1 MARSDPER
9 FREQEGQ
16 DKQKEIKIM
25 NKFKINKSNHRLII
39 AGGLISV
46 AMLLAADALPISPAH
61 AAGRDKANTQTAELY
76 QLQAAFHAAA
86 SCAGLDRDQHIQDM
100 LALWTE
106 DGVLIAGSTTY
117 QGRGVWNGSS
127 CSPAGPTLCDFFA
140 NHAGPFVSGR
150 AWVGLSASFQTAI
163 DVLGDTATLFF
174 ECHYFDVSTTP
185 PQWKSDA
192 SYGVPG
198 QPLTGLARKVNGK
211 WLLSY
216 AVAASPPLSCN

>member
-1 MARSDPER
+1 MVSQDGEPKKAKKQ
-9 FREQEGQ
+9 EQE
-16 DKQKEIKIM
+16 IKM
-25 NKFKINKSNHRLII
+25 KKTSINKKPMR
-39 AGGLISV
+39 V
-46 AMLLAADALPISPAH
+46 ALLLASIVSLAPLFSTSAMAQTRIHRQPADI
-61 AAGRDKANTQTAELY
+61 AALY
-76 QLQAAFHAAA
+76 QLYAAFHGAA

-127 CSPAGPTLCDFFA
+127 CTPSGPTLCDFFA
-140 NHAGPFVSGR
+140 NHAGSFVSGR
-150 AWVGLSASFQTAI
+150 AWVGLSPSYKTAI

-185 PQWKSDA
+185 PQWRSDA

-216 AVAASPPLSCN
+216 AVAAAPPLSCN

>member
-1 MARSDPER
+1 M
-9 FREQEGQ
+9 
-16 DKQKEIKIM
+16 KKT
-25 NKFKINKSNHRLII
+25 NINKKPVR
-39 AGGLISV
+39 V
-46 AMLLAADALPISPAH
+46 ALLLASIISLAPLFSTSAMAQTTTNRQPTDI
-61 AAGRDKANTQTAELY
+61 AALY
-76 QLQAAFHAAA
+76 QLQAAFHRATA
-86 SCAGLDRDQHIQDM
+86 CAGLDRDQHIQDM

-117 QGRGVWNGSS
+117 QGRGVWNGSV
-127 CSPAGPTLCDFFA
+127 CTPAGPTLCDFFA

-150 AWVGLSASFQTAI
+150 AWVGLSTSFKTAI

-185 PQWKSDA
+185 PQWRSDA

-216 AVAASPPLSCN
+216 SVAASPPLSCD

>member
-1 MARSDPER
+1 MKKA
-9 FREQEGQ
+9 
-16 DKQKEIKIM
+16 
-25 NKFKINKSNHRLII
+25 KINKKPVRAAL
-39 AGGLISV
+39 
-46 AMLLAADALPISPAH
+46 LLASIISLAPLFSTSAMAQTGTNQQPADI
-61 AAGRDKANTQTAELY
+61 AALY

-100 LALWTE
+100 LALWAE
-106 DGVLIAGSTTY
+106 DGVLIVGSTTY

-127 CSPAGPTLCDFFA
+127 CTPSGPTLCDFFA

-150 AWVGLSASFQTAI
+150 AWVGLSTSFRTAI

-174 ECHYFDVSTTP
+174 ECHYFDVSTNP
-185 PQWKSDA
+185 PQWRSNA
-192 SYGVPG
+192 SYGIPG
-198 QPLTGLARKVNGK
+198 QPQTGLARKVNGR

>member
-1 MARSDPER
+1 MKQTNINQKPER
-9 FREQEGQ
+9 
-16 DKQKEIKIM
+16 
-25 NKFKINKSNHRLII
+25 
-39 AGGLISV
+39 V
-46 AMLLAADALPISPAH
+46 ALLLASIISLAPLFSTSAMAQTRTNQQPADI
-61 AAGRDKANTQTAELY
+61 AALY
-76 QLQAAFHAAA
+76 QLQAAFHAAT
-86 SCAGLDRDQHIQDM
+86 SCAGLNRDQHIQDM

-106 DGVLIAGSTTY
+106 DGTLVVGSTTY

-127 CSPAGPTLCDFFA
+127 CTPSGPTLCDFFA

-150 AWVGLSASFQTAI
+150 AWVGLSTSFKTAI

-174 ECHYFDVSTTP
+174 ECHYLDVSTTP
-185 PQWKSDA
+185 PQWRSDA

-216 AVAASPPLSCN
+216 AVASSPPLSCN

>member
-1 MARSDPER
+1 MLAPIISLASLFSTSAMAQTRTNSQPAD
-9 FREQEGQ
+9 
-16 DKQKEIKIM
+16 
-25 NKFKINKSNHRLII
+25 I
-39 AGGLISV
+39 A
-46 AMLLAADALPISPAH
+46 A
-61 AAGRDKANTQTAELY
+61 LY

-86 SCAGLDRDQHIQDM
+86 SCAGLHRDQHIQNM

-106 DGVLIAGSTTY
+106 DGVLIAGTTTY

-127 CSPAGPTLCDFFA
+127 CTPSGPTLCDFFA
-140 NHAGPFVSGR
+140 NHAGPFVSGN
-150 AWVGLSASFQTAI
+150 AWVGLSPSYKTAI

-174 ECHYFDVSTTP
+174 ECHYFDVSTNP
-185 PQWKSDA
+185 PQWRSNA

-198 QPLTGLARKVNGK
+198 QPLTGLARKVDGK

>member
-1 MARSDPER
+1 M
-9 FREQEGQ
+9 
-16 DKQKEIKIM
+16 KKT
-25 NKFKINKSNHRLII
+25 NINKKPVR
-39 AGGLISV
+39 V
-46 AMLLAADALPISPAH
+46 ALLLASIISLAPLFSTSAMAQTRTNRQPADI
-61 AAGRDKANTQTAELY
+61 AALY

-150 AWVGLSASFQTAI
+150 AWVGLSTSFKTAI
-163 DVLGDTATLFF
+163 DVLGDTASLFF
-174 ECHYFDVSTTP
+174 ECHYFDVSTIP
-185 PQWKSDA
+185 PQWRSDA

>member
-1 MARSDPER
+1 M
-9 FREQEGQ
+9 
-16 DKQKEIKIM
+16 KKT
-25 NKFKINKSNHRLII
+25 NINKKPLRI
-39 AGGLISV
+39 AL
-46 AMLLAADALPISPAH
+46 LLASVISLAPLFSTSAVAQTRTSQQPADIAALY
-61 AAGRDKANTQTAELY
+61 K
-76 QLQAAFHAAA
+76 LQAAFHAAA

-117 QGRGVWNGSS
+117 QGRGVWNGST
-127 CSPAGPTLCDFFA
+127 CTPAGPTLCDFFA

-150 AWVGLSASFQTAI
+150 TWVGLSTSFKTAI

-174 ECHYFDVSTTP
+174 ECHYFDMSTTP
-185 PQWKSDA
+185 PQWRSDA

>member
-1 MARSDPER
+1 M
-9 FREQEGQ
+9 
-16 DKQKEIKIM
+16 KKT
-25 NKFKINKSNHRLII
+25 NINKKPLR
-39 AGGLISV
+39 V
-46 AMLLAADALPISPAH
+46 ALLLASIISLAPLFSTSAVAQTNVQPADI
-61 AAGRDKANTQTAELY
+61 AALY

-86 SCAGLDRDQHIQDM
+86 SCAGLDRENHVKNM
-100 LALWTE
+100 LSLWTE
-106 DGVLIAGSTTY
+106 DGTLIVGSTTY
-117 QGRGVWNGSS
+117 RGKGVWDGSS
-127 CSPAGPTLCDFFA
+127 CTPSGPTLCDFFA
-140 NHAGPFVSGR
+140 NHAGSFVAGR
-150 AWVGLSASFQTAI
+150 AWVGLSPSFKTAI

-216 AVAASPPLSCN
+216 AVAAAPPLSCN

>member
-1 MARSDPER
+1 M
-9 FREQEGQ
+9 
-16 DKQKEIKIM
+16 KKT
-25 NKFKINKSNHRLII
+25 NINKKPLRI
-39 AGGLISV
+39 AL
-46 AMLLAADALPISPAH
+46 LLASVISLAPLFSTSAVAQTRTSQQPADIAALY
-61 AAGRDKANTQTAELY
+61 K
-76 QLQAAFHAAA
+76 LQAAFHAAA

-106 DGVLIAGSTTY
+106 DGVLIAGPTTY
-117 QGRGVWNGSS
+117 QGRGVWNGST
-127 CSPAGPTLCDFFA
+127 CTPAGPTLCDFFA

-150 AWVGLSASFQTAI
+150 TWVGLSTSFKTAI

-185 PQWKSDA
+185 PQWRSDA

>member
-1 MARSDPER
+1 M
-9 FREQEGQ
+9 
-16 DKQKEIKIM
+16 KKT
-25 NKFKINKSNHRLII
+25 NINKKPVR
-39 AGGLISV
+39 V
-46 AMLLAADALPISPAH
+46 ALLLASIISLAPLFSTSAMAQTTTNRQPADI
-61 AAGRDKANTQTAELY
+61 AALY
-76 QLQAAFHAAA
+76 QLQAAFHRAT

-117 QGRGVWNGSS
+117 QGRGVWNGSV
-127 CSPAGPTLCDFFA
+127 CTPAGPTLCDFFA

-150 AWVGLSASFQTAI
+150 AWVGLSTSFKTAI

-185 PQWKSDA
+185 PQWRSDA

-211 WLLSY
+211 WLIEF
-216 AVAASPPLSCN
+216 

>member
-1 MARSDPER
+1 MKKA
-9 FREQEGQ
+9 
-16 DKQKEIKIM
+16 
-25 NKFKINKSNHRLII
+25 NINKKPVR
-39 AGGLISV
+39 V
-46 AMLLAADALPISPAH
+46 ALLLASIISLASLFSTSAMAQTGSNPQPADI
-61 AAGRDKANTQTAELY
+61 AALY

-100 LALWTE
+100 LALWAE
-106 DGVLIAGSTTY
+106 DGVLIVGSTTY
-117 QGRGVWNGSS
+117 QGRGLWNGSS
-127 CSPAGPTLCDFFA
+127 CTPSGRTLCDFFA

-150 AWVGLSASFQTAI
+150 AWVGLSPSFKTAI

-174 ECHYFDVSTTP
+174 ECHYFDVSTSP
-185 PQWKSDA
+185 PQWRSDA